1 MISSSR
7 SSRLDR
13 IAGLVSTSSREC
25 DIPSFLH
32 SAPRSLCHALASS
45 TRAAPM
51 MGATRTRRI
60 SQRYPHSRH
69 ALMDVALI
77 VLVVC
82 SVLAGAFGSF
92 VGMYLSRLALFEYLV
107 SHSNLSEI
115 VYTSTLTGEQVVASE
130 ADPTGFGTCIC
141 FFDRNS
147 SVCQAAAEAEYR
159 GCTR

>member
-1 MISSSR
+1 
-7 SSRLDR
+7 
-13 IAGLVSTSSREC
+13 
-25 DIPSFLH
+25 
-32 SAPRSLCHALASS
+32 
-45 TRAAPM
+45 
-51 MGATRTRRI
+51 
-60 SQRYPHSRH
+60 
-69 ALMDVALI
+69 MDVALI

-147 SVCQAAAEAEYR
+147 SVCQAAAESRLYEMNLLMARVAAHDNDVR
-159 GCTR
+159 GASYTLWRNKRKYLAS